1 MADSKENDSRSW
13 GWKDQSFY
21 VFVFIENN
29 EALSGWKNKRIL
41 QLVGFFAENKIDY
54 SVTRSH

>member
-13 GWKDQSFY
+13 GLKDQSFY

-41 QLVGFFAENKIDY
+41 QLVGFLQKTKLIIQ
-54 SVTRSH
+54 